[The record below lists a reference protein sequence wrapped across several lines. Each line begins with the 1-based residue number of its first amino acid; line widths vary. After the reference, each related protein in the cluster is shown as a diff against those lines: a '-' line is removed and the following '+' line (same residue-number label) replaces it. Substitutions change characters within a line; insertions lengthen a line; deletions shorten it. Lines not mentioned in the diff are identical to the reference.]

1 MKLPM
6 QQKQME
12 TAAASV
18 FLILLVVVVVVV
30 WACCGR
36 CLGLWI
42 GHHHS
47 FEFRGSLHSGA

>member
-1 MKLPM
+1 M
-6 QQKQME
+6 QQKHME

-18 FLILLVVVVVVV
+18 LLILLVVVVVVV

-42 GHHHS
+42 GHQYS

>member
-1 MKLPM
+1 M
-6 QQKQME
+6 QQKHME

-18 FLILLVVVVVVV
+18 LLILLVVVVVVV

-42 GHHHS
+42 GHQHS